1 MDATSPDD
9 ENAPCECCKKISS
22 NSKIHRM
29 PCRRWKLVDVRLS
42 KPGNVEGYDW
52 THRWNDSTAMPEI
65 TQWQDSETR
74 LIYLSDGFISPGV
87 SVRVRRFKAI
97 KGDKLT
103 RVWWEGSTRHEVE
116 IGPWALVDV
125 AAAKTTYDKYLSNAQ
140 AQIFKKL
147 LGPKEKLLWRT
158 YECARSRRDH
168 HATSL
173 SEKDLLTKTLDLW
186 VAVRLTT
193 TPFEIKG
200 KETLGIRPAKGKIL
214 LPPVMGKPFSV
225 SSAHLMP

>member
-1 MDATSPDD
+1 
-9 ENAPCECCKKISS
+9 
-22 NSKIHRM
+22 M

-65 TQWQDSETR
+65 TQWEDSETR
-74 LIYLSDGFISPGV
+74 LIYLSDGYISPGV
-87 SVRVRRFKAI
+87 RVRVRRFKAI

-125 AAAKTTYDKYLSNAQ
+125 AAAKTTYDKYLSDAQ
-140 AQIFKKL
+140 AQMFKKL
-147 LGPKEKLLWRT
+147 LGPREKLLWKT

-168 HATSL
+168 HATDPSEQSL
-173 SEKDLLTKTLDLW
+173 LAKTLDLW
-186 VAVRLTT
+186 VAIRLTT

-200 KETLGIRPAKGKIL
+200 KETLGIRPASGKIL
-214 LPPVMGKPFSV
+214 LPPVMGKCI
-225 SSAHLMP
+225 